1 MLFFDINILKELI
14 GDIIIPDWLENFVLA
29 LTPEVVASLL
39 LYTLFTSIL
48 VFLEYRKPARNNL
61 KISIGFWIFLLISDL
76 FVNLF
81 PQTVPLFWSATG
93 ATFIYAFV
101 LQTLKGEMLEEK
113 EEDLN
118 TVERAFQLQG
128 EVVLAGIMNALQSAR
143 IRRLTAKGVLEAVAD
158 VAKTNVATNPKHEE
172 EYKRIELQFK
182 SLAGVA

>member
-1 MLFFDINILKELI
+1 M
-14 GDIIIPDWLENFVLA
+14 
-29 LTPEVVASLL
+29 
-39 LYTLFTSIL
+39 
-48 VFLEYRKPARNNL
+48 
-61 KISIGFWIFLLISDL
+61 
-76 FVNLF
+76 
-81 PQTVPLFWSATG
+81 
-93 ATFIYAFV
+93 
-101 LQTLKGEMLEEK
+101 QTLKGEMLEEK